1 MKFFDRNFWEHCVLC
16 FLGLTFSV
24 VSIHIHPSMLPPPPP
39 PKKTMKYKIL
49 FVFCLKEVTSIGKN
63 DALLALSVTSS
74 CEHYTSTH
82 SLWMAPAKIR
92 CC

>member
-1 MKFFDRNFWEHCVLC
+1 
-16 FLGLTFSV
+16 
-24 VSIHIHPSMLPPPPP
+24 
-39 PKKTMKYKIL
+39 MKYKIL
-49 FVFCLKEVTSIGKN
+49 FVFYLKEVTSIGKN